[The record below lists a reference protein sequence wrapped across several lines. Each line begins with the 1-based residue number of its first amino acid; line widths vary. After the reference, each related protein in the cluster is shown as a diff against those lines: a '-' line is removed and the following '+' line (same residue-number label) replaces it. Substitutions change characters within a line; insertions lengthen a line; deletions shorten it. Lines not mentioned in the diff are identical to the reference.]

1 MRDKALEII
10 SPAKI
15 NLSLKVLKK
24 LTTGYHLISSH
35 VIFINLFDR
44 IFIKTS
50 NSNKIKIVGP
60 YKDTLLKNGGDLLIH
75 KTLKACQS
83 NGITK
88 DNFNILLEKNIPVSA
103 GLGGGSSNSAS
114 IIRYFMFGG
123 KKDKVSDVIE
133 FSKSFGADVPACLY
147 SRPLLME
154 GIGEKLSFI
163 NCNKELNLGIVL
175 INPKI
180 QMSTKDIFEK
190 LFFDQNK
197 IQNNIRFL
205 TINNLKTFSIISNI
219 GNDLKDPALKIAPVI
234 KSILIKLNKNKL
246 CIGSGMSGSGPTCYG
261 LFESVTIAKTF
272 ELELK
277 NLSSFQ
283 NFWIWSGG
291 MFSQSN
297 KKMFLPI
304 D

>member
-1 MRDKALEII
+1 MRGKALEII

-60 YKDTLLKNGGDLLIH
+60 YKDTLLKNGGDLLIN

-114 IIRYFMFGG
+114 IIRYFMSSG

-163 NCNKELNLGIVL
+163 SCNQILNLGIVL
-175 INPKI
+175 INPKV
-180 QMSTKDIFEK
+180 QMPTKDVFGK
-190 LFFDQNK
+190 LVFDHTK
-197 IQNNIRFL
+197 TLKDFKFL
-205 TINNLKTFSIISNI
+205 KINNLKTFSIIASI
-219 GNDLKDPALKIAPVI
+219 GNDLKDPAVQIVPEI
-234 KSILIKLNKNKL
+234 KSILIQFNKNKL

-261 LFESVTIAKTF
+261 LFDTVADAKTF

-277 NLSSFQ
+277 KLPSFQ
-283 NFWIWSGG
+283 NYWVWSGG
-291 MFSQSN
+291 MFSPSNN
-297 KKMFLPI
+297 KKFFPI
-304 D
+304 K

>member
-1 MRDKALEII
+1 MKNKAQEIV
-10 SPAKI
+10 SPAKL

-24 LTTGYHLISSH
+24 LSNGYHLLSSH

-44 IFIKTS
+44 IFIKKS
-50 NSNKIKIVGP
+50 NANKVKIIGA

-75 KTLKACQS
+75 KTLKSFQS
-83 NGITK
+83 NGFTK
-88 DNFNILLEKNIPVSA
+88 DNFNVLLEKNIPISA

-114 IIRYFMFGG
+114 IIRYFMSIGM
-123 KKDKVSDVIE
+123 KNKVSDVIE
-133 FSKSFGADVPACLY
+133 LSKSFGADVPACLY
-147 SRPLLME
+147 SKPLLME

-163 NCNKELNLGIVL
+163 HCNKKLNLGIAV

-180 QMSTKDIFEK
+180 QLSTKDVFKNFIVNK
-190 LFFDQNK
+190 NK
-197 IQNNIRFL
+197 IQNDIRFL
-205 TINNLKTFSIISNI
+205 KISSLKTFSVISNI
-219 GNDLKDPALKIAPVI
+219 GNDLKDPALKIVPEI

-261 LFESVTIAKTF
+261 LFKSVTDAKTF

-277 NLSSFQ
+277 KLSSFQ

-291 MFSQSN
+291 MFRQSN
-297 KKMFLPI
+297 NKMFLPI

>member
-1 MRDKALEII
+1 MQNKALEIL

-24 LTTGYHLISSH
+24 LSNGYHLLSSH

-44 IFIKTS
+44 IFIKKS
-50 NSNKIKIVGP
+50 NSNKIKIIGP
-60 YKDTLLKNGGDLLIH
+60 YKDTLLNNGGDLLIH
-75 KTLKACQS
+75 KTLKVCQS

-88 DNFNILLEKNIPVSA
+88 DNFNVLLEKNIPISA

-114 IIRYFMFGG
+114 LIRYFMSIGM
-123 KKDKVSDVIE
+123 KDKISDVIE

-147 SRPLLME
+147 SKPLLME
-154 GIGEKLSFI
+154 GVGEKLSFI
-163 NCNKELNLGIVL
+163 RCNKKLNLGIAL
-175 INPKI
+175 INPKV
-180 QMSTKDIFEK
+180 QLSTKDVFEK
-190 LFFDQNK
+190 LFIDQNK
-197 IQNNIRFL
+197 IQNDIKFL
-205 TINNLKTFSIISNI
+205 KICDLKTFSIISNI
-219 GNDLKDPALKIAPVI
+219 GNDLKDPALQIVPEI
-234 KSILIKLNKNKL
+234 KSILIKLKNNKL

-261 LFESVTIAKTF
+261 LFNSVAGAKAF

-277 NLSSFQ
+277 KLISFK
-283 NFWIWSGG
+283 NCWIWSGG

-304 D
+304 N

>member
-24 LTTGYHLISSH
+24 LTNGYHLLSSH

-44 IFIKTS
+44 IFINTS

-60 YKDTLLKNGGDLLIH
+60 YKDTLLKNGGDLLIN

-180 QMSTKDIFEK
+180 QMSTKDVFEK

-283 NFWIWSGG
+283 NFWTWSGG

>member
-24 LTTGYHLISSH
+24 LTNGYHLLSSH

-44 IFIKTS
+44 IFINTS

-60 YKDTLLKNGGDLLIH
+60 YKDTLLKNGGDLLIN

-180 QMSTKDIFEK
+180 QMSTKDVFEK

-197 IQNNIRFL
+197 IQNDIKFL
-205 TINNLKTFSIISNI
+205 KINNLKTFSIISNI

-283 NFWIWSGG
+283 NFWTWSGG